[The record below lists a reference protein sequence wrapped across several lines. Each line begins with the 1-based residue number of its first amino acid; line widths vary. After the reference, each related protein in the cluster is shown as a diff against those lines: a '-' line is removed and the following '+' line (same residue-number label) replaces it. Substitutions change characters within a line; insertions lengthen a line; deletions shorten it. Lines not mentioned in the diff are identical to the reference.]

1 MFIWVAISLLI
12 IIADQITKYFVL
24 QNVSMTETIPIVSGF
39 LNLVYVKNPG
49 AAFSM
54 LADKTYLLS
63 VISIVVCF
71 FLIWFLVTR
80 TEKSKLLTVSVAMIL
95 GGAVGNL
102 IDRLLRGYVV
112 DYIELCFV
120 NFPVF
125 NLADI
130 AITCGAILL
139 MIYVIFFDGN
149 KNKQDDK

>member
-1 MFIWVAISLLI
+1 MFMWVAISLLI
-12 IIADQITKYFVL
+12 IIVDQVAKYFVL
-24 QNVSMTETIPIVSGF
+24 QNVSMTDTIPIVSGF

-63 VISIVVCF
+63 VISIAVCF
-71 FLIWFLVTR
+71 FLLWFLVTR

-95 GGAVGNL
+95 GGAIGNL

-130 AITCGAILL
+130 AITGGAILL